1 MADGLVLPPGA
12 GHRIQGAGMTLKVG
26 AEQSGRWSAFE
37 AEVAPGFDVG
47 AHRHAEAE
55 EIFYLLE
62 GELDLLAFEPRT
74 TAPGD
79 WTAWESAG
87 GARVVRGGPGSLMYV
102 PAGCPHAFTNPGTA
116 PARMLF
122 LVTPSGHEQYLEGIA
137 ELLSHPG
144 PPDQAAIIELRARYD
159 IEQLTSMIPDR
170 RRAAGRGL
178 RGVLEPAVVIRPRR
192 GTGRPRPVVGDQHH
206 GQAAAAPQVLEQ
218 GDDLVPG
225 PYVQV
230 AGRLAGSAGR
240 RAAGAARR
248 TCVRQCLV
256 PA

>member
-170 RRAAGRGL
+170 RRRRFGATFRRTRSGWGGRPTRERGCRVAGLLSGGRVRR
-178 RGVLEPAVVIRPRR
+178 RGVR
-192 GTGRPRPVVGDQHH
+192 GGR
-206 GQAAAAPQVLEQ
+206 
-218 GDDLVPG
+218 
-225 PYVQV
+225 
-230 AGRLAGSAGR
+230 
-240 RAAGAARR
+240 
-248 TCVRQCLV
+248 
-256 PA
+256 